1 MALTLWRS
9 RATAIHRNRIV
20 HITQNVVPATK
31 LQDAVLKYC
40 AYHADANATSTH
52 VTKRHKKKT
61 ICETIDLQHVI
72 LITLRECHRMV
83 RLSDP
88 IAKMLRTVPNG
99 CGRARKAGRTRLQP
113 RDLNEYPSPWEKHKS
128 CAMLFLLSASRCDMR
143 KSLVSPEF
151 KLLPRPSNWILVGPS
166 RVELAV
172 LLEVGILGC
181 FPMQH

>member
-1 MALTLWRS
+1 MQTQPQRMS
-9 RATAIHRNRIV
+9 R
-20 HITQNVVPATK
+20 
-31 LQDAVLKYC
+31 
-40 AYHADANATSTH
+40 NAA
-52 VTKRHKKKT
+52 KKKT

-88 IAKMLRTVPNG
+88 IAKMLWTVPNG

-151 KLLPRPSNWILVGPS
+151 KLLPRPSKVDTCRSIKS
-166 RVELAV
+166 RTCRTFGGGYIGMFPHAALAV
-172 LLEVGILGC
+172 TTR
-181 FPMQH
+181 